1 LTVQADLAQ
10 AASIS
15 VGHVGSYDVLTMVVS
30 GTTSQISLAAGGE
43 SGTTDTLDITTGTG
57 NDDLTVGD
65 ISFSGIDIVK
75 AHFNAGN
82 DQLLASA
89 TTSAVQAWGDLGDDV
104 LTGGHAADTLDGGAG
119 FDIVD
124 YSSVTS
130 AIGVRVDLG
139 GSGASNDGWGKAD
152 LLNGFEG
159 LRGSNQADTITG
171 SNNAD
176 QIWGLG
182 GDDVIDGGAGNDI
195 IDGGDGDDTLSGLS
209 GDDTLSG
216 GSGSDIINGGSNND
230 ILYGYYSYDA
240 VGTDLLRSDDGNDT
254 LSGEI
259 GNDTLDGG
267 AGDDTLDGGD
277 GNDKLGGGRGDDT
290 LFGGTG
296 TDTVFN
302 PEAVES
308 GAVGVY
314 TKLGGGDALT
324 PWYFNQ
330 ATGHWYAVISSGTT
344 GDWDSA
350 KAEAVAHGG
359 NLVTVDDATEEQWLR
374 TTFGTS
380 TRFWIGLSDAAEEGV
395 WTWADSSSASYRH
408 WNSGQPDNAPIT
420 GFPDVGEDY
429 AVLNYNTITGAWNDW
444 DIRRSEYVHT
454 DGIMEAEFLPSV
466 DAFGGHDIILGIG
479 TILGTDRDDYLV
491 GNGKHN
497 NITGGKGEDIIRAE
511 AGNDFVRWSA
521 GDGDDSVTLG
531 GGNDTLLVTG
541 DLVNANA
548 VRISQYSA
556 WANIVMKANGLEE
569 TIYVEDSGDIAD
581 QTIDITTGSANDSV
595 TIFDLQETGVAMV
608 KLQLGAGGDYL
619 DASQSTVSVTAQ
631 GGTGNDVMIAGR
643 GVDVL
648 DGGDGEDTIDY
659 SYVDSLVGI
668 DLDLSLSTA
677 ANDGFGNRD
686 TLTAF
691 EDVIGTEYAD
701 RITGN
706 AANNDIRGA
715 SGDDVVFGLGG
726 NDTLWGE
733 AGNDTLDGGTGD
745 DRFNGGA
752 GDDVIK
758 GGTTGVDTLIFATSS
773 IGVFVQLYDDG
784 TGVSASVDPSGM
796 VTVDAFY
803 GQDALEGIDGADGT
817 DNFDFMIGNN
827 ADNVFNG
834 WGGDDVL
841 RGNAGNDILR
851 GDFGDDLLE
860 GGTGDDYIAGG
871 AGLNRVFAGAGND
884 VVTMGT
890 LAKPAGVM
898 DDIVNQSL
906 GDDSHLM
913 VDETSTFLPD
923 YTGGGLNAFVAN
935 LNTMSK
941 LAMLANVNNTMGGTQ
956 TIYDVL

>member
-1 LTVQADLAQ
+1 
-10 AASIS
+10 
-15 VGHVGSYDVLTMVVS
+15 
-30 GTTSQISLAAGGE
+30 
-43 SGTTDTLDITTGTG
+43 
-57 NDDLTVGD
+57 
-65 ISFSGIDIVK
+65 
-75 AHFNAGN
+75 
-82 DQLLASA
+82 
-89 TTSAVQAWGDLGDDV
+89 
-104 LTGGHAADTLDGGAG
+104 
-119 FDIVD
+119 
-124 YSSVTS
+124 
-130 AIGVRVDLG
+130 
-139 GSGASNDGWGKAD
+139 
-152 LLNGFEG
+152 
-159 LRGSNQADTITG
+159 
-171 SNNAD
+171 
-176 QIWGLG
+176 
-182 GDDVIDGGAGNDI
+182 
-195 IDGGDGDDTLSGLS
+195 
-209 GDDTLSG
+209 
-216 GSGSDIINGGSNND
+216 
-230 ILYGYYSYDA
+230 
-240 VGTDLLRSDDGNDT
+240 
-254 LSGEI
+254 
-259 GNDTLDGG
+259 
-267 AGDDTLDGGD
+267 
-277 GNDKLGGGRGDDT
+277 
-290 LFGGTG
+290 
-296 TDTVFN
+296 
-302 PEAVES
+302 
-308 GAVGVY
+308 
-314 TKLGGGDALT
+314 
-324 PWYFNQ
+324 
-330 ATGHWYAVISSGTT
+330 
-344 GDWDSA
+344 
-350 KAEAVAHGG
+350 
-359 NLVTVDDATEEQWLR
+359 
-374 TTFGTS
+374 
-380 TRFWIGLSDAAEEGV
+380 
-395 WTWADSSSASYRH
+395 
-408 WNSGQPDNAPIT
+408 
-420 GFPDVGEDY
+420 
-429 AVLNYNTITGAWNDW
+429 
-444 DIRRSEYVHT
+444 
-454 DGIMEAEFLPSV
+454 
-466 DAFGGHDIILGIG
+466 
-479 TILGTDRDDYLV
+479 
-491 GNGKHN
+491 
-497 NITGGKGEDIIRAE
+497 
-511 AGNDFVRWSA
+511 
-521 GDGDDSVTLG
+521 
-531 GGNDTLLVTG
+531 
-541 DLVNANA
+541 
-548 VRISQYSA
+548 
-556 WANIVMKANGLEE
+556 
-569 TIYVEDSGDIAD
+569 
-581 QTIDITTGSANDSV
+581 
-595 TIFDLQETGVAMV
+595 
-608 KLQLGAGGDYL
+608 
-619 DASQSTVSVTAQ
+619 
-631 GGTGNDVMIAGR
+631 MIAGR